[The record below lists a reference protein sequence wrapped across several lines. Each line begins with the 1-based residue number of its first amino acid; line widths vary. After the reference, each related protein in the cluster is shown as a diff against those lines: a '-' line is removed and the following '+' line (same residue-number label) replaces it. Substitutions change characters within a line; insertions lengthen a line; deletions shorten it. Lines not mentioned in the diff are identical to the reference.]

1 MQNSEE
7 LRQKGH
13 DIGVEKRHVAR
24 GENLFRRGWG
34 INVVFGPKYRPV
46 TYVEK
51 KYAYHKLI
59 LPSLRTEAL

>member
-1 MQNSEE
+1 M
-7 LRQKGH
+7 LRGGR
-13 DIGVEKRHVAR
+13 ICLEG
-24 GENLFRRGWG
+24 GWG

-51 KYAYHKLI
+51 KYVYHKLI